1 MRQAAKR
8 LTLFVFLIVARVFT
22 AEPEVNLTDAQ
33 FKNLD
38 QFESFALQKADKI
51 FNGEKKEY
59 KQAGAEYEAF
69 VLDNPRSKVL
79 PYALLRKARCIQL
92 SNKRNA
98 ADRKSTR
105 LNSSHRCISYAVF
118 CLK

>member
-1 MRQAAKR
+1 MRHSAR
-8 LTLFVFLIVARVFT
+8 CLIFLVLLTVARVFT
-22 AEPEVNLTDAQ
+22 AEAEVALTDAQ

-51 FNGEKKEY
+51 FNSEKKEY

-98 ADRKSTR
+98 A
-105 LNSSHRCISYAVF
+105 
-118 CLK
+118 LKEYQE